1 MLRKIYVGVDCGHP
15 EIVHSVS
22 AVLCYFESRL
32 ARLVHGF
39 MSMGEYPTPGLQFRQ
54 HNLRIRG
61 LIVMS
66 IMYEMSIPHAVTTSL
81 YSTQLTFKDGS

>member
-1 MLRKIYVGVDCGHP
+1 
-15 EIVHSVS
+15 
-22 AVLCYFESRL
+22 
-32 ARLVHGF
+32 